1 MNLIIEIGNSST
13 KLALY
18 NNSKISK
25 INSIE
30 NYIDKKFIYEFEKIL
45 KEYLKLKQEFKN
57 IYISYVNKEVMN
69 TIKFFFEKKFK
80 NIKIKVIKNK
90 KFKDFNINYKN
101 ISRFG
106 SDRFFNCLGAWSV
119 AKAQSSIVIDIG
131 TATTFDVLN
140 SKFEYLGGIILPGP
154 LTSYSSLISKT
165 SMIGNH
171 KFLLSNKLLGKS
183 TQDCLSVG
191 FTKGNSLMIESLV
204 DNIEK
209 KYNQNFNVFLTG
221 GLSSIFNKYLPK
233 KFIVDKS
240 LTLKGIALY
249 IDNK

>member
-80 NIKIKVIKNK
+80 NIKNK
-90 KFKDFNINYKN
+90 SYK
-101 ISRFG
+101 
-106 SDRFFNCLGAWSV
+106 
-119 AKAQSSIVIDIG
+119 
-131 TATTFDVLN
+131 
-140 SKFEYLGGIILPGP
+140 E
-154 LTSYSSLISKT
+154 
-165 SMIGNH
+165 
-171 KFLLSNKLLGKS
+171 
-183 TQDCLSVG
+183 
-191 FTKGNSLMIESLV
+191 
-204 DNIEK
+204 
-209 KYNQNFNVFLTG
+209 
-221 GLSSIFNKYLPK
+221 
-233 KFIVDKS
+233 
-240 LTLKGIALY
+240 
-249 IDNK
+249 